1 MNGKKLAL
9 TRITTTSDSKLAI
22 NKYQVSFNLSKVKLK
37 FTNQFACQ
45 FSLNARF
52 LKKGAQPYKGFKKNL
67 GVFPILRFRIF
78 RYLIPVILIDNMF
91 AINCLQSSLKNINCR
106 VKGHIGNPNGI

>member
-1 MNGKKLAL
+1 MNGKILAH

-37 FTNQFACQ
+37 FTNQIAGQ

-52 LKKGAQPYKGFKKNL
+52 LIKGAQPYKGFKKNL
-67 GVFPILRFRIF
+67 GVFP
-78 RYLIPVILIDNMF
+78 
-91 AINCLQSSLKNINCR
+91 A
-106 VKGHIGNPNGI
+106 